1 MKAIKLKFINNNKSM
16 LILIGLFMVLSA
28 YTFNLMSKNNFV
40 INKITLFEKNTEELK
55 SQLSIKSKIIEQIL
69 PKIET
74 LDKRIIG
81 FESEI
86 TSLNKK
92 LDKLEEDFIYS
103 TGVLTIDDIESI
115 KININ
120 DIQMDI
126 DKIVDKQEEQNKT
139 IEILLNK
146 KRAFSENIE
155 SKLIPLKSKFPYNL
169 INIEYRSGQSFAVI
183 APLKF
188 NNIDQLILVSKDEMV
203 NNWRLTK
210 IDKTS
215 VTFSNSEGQTQTLKM
230 VTQ

>member
-1 MKAIKLKFINNNKSM
+1 MKAIGLKFINNNKSM

-28 YTFNLMSKNNFV
+28 FTFNLMSKNDFV
-40 INKITLFEKNTEELK
+40 INKITFFEKNTEELK
-55 SQLSIKSKIIEQIL
+55 SQLAIKSKIIEQIL

-81 FESEI
+81 FETEI
-86 TSLNKK
+86 ISLNKK

-120 DIQMDI
+120 DIQMVM
-126 DKIVDKQEEQNKT
+126 DKIIDKQEEQNKT
-139 IEILLNK
+139 IEILLNNK
-146 KRAFSENIE
+146 KTFSESIE
-155 SKLIPLKSKFPYNL
+155 SKLVPIKSKFPYNL
-169 INIEYRSGQSFAVI
+169 INIEYRSGQSLAVI

-188 NNIDQLILVSKDEMV
+188 NNIDQLILVSKGEMV

-215 VTFSNSEGQTQTLKM
+215 VTFSNSGGQTQTLKM
-230 VTQ
+230 VSQ